1 MSVDPVLAPD
11 RQSLSVME
19 EALESMMKRLR
30 DVVAEPRLTQET
42 LIEVTS
48 IYNNVAYIFLY
59 LEANDEFVNFE
70 RLLPWRDGFHKDP
83 DLDRRILE
91 MLLDLRCPDPEAEES
106 RQAYVAQLRAKTETK
121 DTAVEEELE
130 SLLQQAK
137 EVLDHVQRDQ
147 AGLLQRLGTNTA
159 SGSPSVVFYK
169 LSSQVSSAG
178 TRRKLARAWQS
189 ARDTHLPPMLDL
201 VDRMIA
207 ARRRARAAEG
217 HRSVLAE
224 TFTKCGVR
232 EADVAVFLERYVE
245 RAVVA
250 QGALEAEIRQLCPDA
265 GDAPLDHFAH
275 CVRTATSAAKPPM
288 FALDDCL
295 DYIFTVARR
304 VFGLTL
310 TRGTPNASQVL
321 TVAVSSEHGEV
332 GHINFDLWD
341 TGNKTV
347 GANHTKGIRNRTD
360 WSGVVQRPVAYVS
373 CRFRR
378 GADGAGLITFQ
389 NMHSLFHEF
398 GHAVNHLLI
407 RKRISNRSGLEYLP
421 LERLE
426 YLSMWFEKW
435 AYHPD
440 LAQYL
445 SLTPAA
451 EEGLALCRRIKMVE
465 YRRTYLERAVL
476 AALDFD
482 VHRRGEGG
490 LEASFRQLD
499 ERFGV
504 GRHCALGDFPGYFT
518 WPMFVANP
526 GANFAYLF
534 GAADSA
540 QKFGSFHR
548 TPLAELTVR
557 QVPPEM
563 FTPCFDFD
571 APTPLPDSEALFA
584 FYDTARL
591 YDGTATGAARQAR
604 DTDAG
609 ADNDADAA
617 NGVRT

>member
-11 RQSLSVME
+11 RQSLSAME
-19 EALESMMKRLR
+19 EALESMMSRLQ
-30 DVVAEPRLTQET
+30 DVVAQPRLTQET
-42 LIEVTS
+42 LIEITS

-59 LEANDEFVNFE
+59 LEANDEFVDFE
-70 RLLPWRDGFHKDP
+70 RLLPWRDAFHKDP
-83 DLDRRILE
+83 ELDRRILE
-91 MLLDLRCPDPEAEES
+91 MLLDLRCPDAEAEES
-106 RQAYVAQLRAKTETK
+106 RQAYVAQLRAKTEAK
-121 DTAVEEELE
+121 DGAVEEELE
-130 SLLQQAK
+130 SLLSEAK
-137 EVLDHVQRDQ
+137 GVLDDVQRDQ
-147 AGLLQRLGTNTA
+147 AGLLERLGAKTA
-159 SGSPSVVFYK
+159 SGSPSAVFYK
-169 LSSQVSSAG
+169 LSSQVSSPT

-189 ARDTHLPPMLDL
+189 ARDARLPHLLDL
-201 VDRMIA
+201 VDRMVAVRRQASA
-207 ARRRARAAEG
+207 ADG
-217 HRSVLAE
+217 HPSVLAE
-224 TFTKCGVR
+224 TFTKCSVR
-232 EADVAVFLERYVE
+232 EADVAAFLERYLE
-245 RAVVA
+245 RAVA
-250 QGALEAEIRQLCPDA
+250 AHQELEAEIRHLCPDA
-265 GDAPLDHFAH
+265 GDAPFAHFAH

-310 TRGTPNASQVL
+310 TRRAASASQVL
-321 TVAVSSEHGEV
+321 TVTVRSEHGEV

-341 TGNKTV
+341 TDSKTI

-378 GADGAGLITFQ
+378 GADGAELITFQ

-482 VHRRGEGG
+482 VHRRGDSD
-490 LEASFRQLD
+490 LATSFRRLD
-499 ERFGV
+499 ERFGI
-504 GRHCALGDFPGYFT
+504 GRHCTLGDFPGYFT

-540 QKFGSFHR
+540 QKFSSFHH
-548 TPLAELTVR
+548 TPLTELAVD
-557 QVPPEM
+557 QVPRDL

-591 YDGTATGAARQAR
+591 YDGTVTGTAGQAR
-604 DTDAG
+604 NAEEAG
-609 ADNDADAA
+609 AHA
-617 NGVRT
+617 